1 VGQLRSFIESEVQ
14 SLRSQFEKESAKV
27 EQNFTALCK
36 CEATNTGLSQQVAEV
51 RRDFAKLQEMGITC
65 DSGVNELRSRLE
77 VVVRECDE
85 HISKEQSRK
94 AEGSAAFMNSL
105 KLKQVLA
112 RSEDNGLSDRVQS
125 LEHACQQAIAMPSV
139 VLEATESLQTELRQ
153 VVDPLREDVEC
164 LKRAMGAS
172 SHRNGKEFGDV
183 TESKDRERLIGAWLV
198 AAATKQHDL
207 MRQ

>member
-1 VGQLRSFIESEVQ
+1 MG
-14 SLRSQFEKESAKV
+14 
-27 EQNFTALCK
+27 
-36 CEATNTGLSQQVAEV
+36 VAEV

-94 AEGSAAFMNSL
+94 AEGAAAFMNSL

-125 LEHACQQAIAMPSV
+125 WSMPVSRQSPCPQSYWKQQRV
-139 VLEATESLQTELRQ
+139 YR
-153 VVDPLREDVEC
+153 
-164 LKRAMGAS
+164 
-172 SHRNGKEFGDV
+172 
-183 TESKDRERLIGAWLV
+183 
-198 AAATKQHDL
+198 
-207 MRQ
+207 